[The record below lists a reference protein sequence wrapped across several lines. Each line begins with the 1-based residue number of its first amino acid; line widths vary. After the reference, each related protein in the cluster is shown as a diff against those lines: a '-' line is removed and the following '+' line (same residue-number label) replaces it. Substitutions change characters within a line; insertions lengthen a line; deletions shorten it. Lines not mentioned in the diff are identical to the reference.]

1 MRFTERGFSRPSL
14 FRSCGHVKK
23 QDFDLMALCM
33 VGGLT
38 PREAGVNHLLGVD
51 AISQALV
58 TGYFIGIGPGSTPM
72 EVQKRLGAAARQLHG
87 SKPHRLLRL
96 DFGLVEATFAG
107 EPDWL
112 CQWVSVHTH
121 RLAEMPSL
129 AGECAERFGLE
140 FSETVAWGQLSPEVR
155 DIADLVDMSPYS
167 VRYRF
172 PAVTATVHLSESS
185 EGDELGRV
193 IEKISIGV

>member
-1 MRFTERGFSRPSL
+1 M
-14 FRSCGHVKK
+14 
-23 QDFDLMALCM
+23 
-33 VGGLT
+33 
-38 PREAGVNHLLGVD
+38 LGVD

-58 TGYFIGIGPGSTPM
+58 TGYFIGIGPGSTPT
-72 EVQKRLGAAARQLHG
+72 EAEEHFGAAVRQLHG

-96 DFGLVEATFAG
+96 DFGLVETTFTG
-107 EPDWL
+107 EPDWV

-140 FSETVAWGQLSPEVR
+140 FSETVTWGQLSPEVR
-155 DIADLVDMSPYS
+155 DIADLVDVSPYA

-172 PAVTATVHLSESS
+172 PAVKATVHLSESS